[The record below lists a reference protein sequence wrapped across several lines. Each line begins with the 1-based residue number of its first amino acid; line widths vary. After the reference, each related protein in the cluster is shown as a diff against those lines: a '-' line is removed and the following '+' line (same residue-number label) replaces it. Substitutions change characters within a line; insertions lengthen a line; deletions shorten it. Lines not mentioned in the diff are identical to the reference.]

1 MMANTRDLLIDAAE
15 RLFAAQ
21 GFESATIRGITR
33 EAGANVAAAHY
44 HFGSKEALLR
54 AVLDRYIGPLNGRRI
69 ELLDAA
75 VREAGSAPVAVDA
88 LLRAF
93 LLPDLETIKALRDR
107 GVVVAHL
114 MGRSYTQHDPFMQ
127 QLMAEQFA
135 EVRARFFPEF
145 ARALP
150 HLSLDEIEWR
160 MRCVVGVIVA
170 MFAAAT
176 PRGVPGPFNTANT
189 GVTLDRL
196 VAFASAGLSTPH
208 AADLEGALEA
218 GQEVPPPPS

>member
-1 MMANTRDLLIDAAE
+1 MAAKTRDLLIDAAE
-15 RLFAAQ
+15 RRFAVQ
-21 GFESATIRGITR
+21 GFEAATVRAITR
-33 EAGANVAAAHY
+33 DAGVNVAAAHY

-54 AVLDRYIGPLNGRRI
+54 AVLGRYIVPLNGRRL
-69 ELLDAA
+69 ELLATA
-75 VREAGSAPVAVDA
+75 VGEADGAPVPVDT

-93 LLPDLETIKALRDR
+93 LLPDLETIEALRDR

-114 MGRSYTQHDPFMQ
+114 MGRSYAQHDPFMQ
-127 QLMAEQFA
+127 KLMAEQFA

-145 ARALP
+145 ARTLP

-176 PRGVPGPFNTANT
+176 PRGEAGPFDTANT
-189 GVTLDRL
+189 GATLERL
-196 VAFASAGLSTPH
+196 VAFASAGLLSPGRAH
-208 AADLEGALEA
+208 VEGALDA
-218 GQEVPPPPS
+218 GQEVPPPHS

>member
-1 MMANTRDLLIDAAE
+1 MAVNTRDLLIDAAE

-33 EAGANVAAAHY
+33 EAGVNVAAAHY

-54 AVLDRYIGPLNGRRI
+54 AVLDRYIAPLNGRRI

-75 VREAGSAPVAVDA
+75 VSEAGGAPVAVDA

-93 LLPDLETIKALRDR
+93 LLPDLEAIEALRDR

-135 EVRARFFPEF
+135 EVRARFFPEL

-189 GVTLDRL
+189 GATLERL
-196 VAFASAGLSTPH
+196 VAFASAGLSSPH
-208 AADLEGALEA
+208 AADVEGALEA

>member
-1 MMANTRDLLIDAAE
+1 MAASTRDLLIDAAE

-21 GFESATIRGITR
+21 GFEATTIRGITR
-33 EAGANVAAAHY
+33 EAGVNVAAAHY

-54 AVLDRYIGPLNGRRI
+54 AVLDRYIAPLNRRRL
-69 ELLDAA
+69 ELLATA
-75 VREAGSAPVAVDA
+75 IAEADGAPVAVDT

-93 LLPDLETIKALRDR
+93 LLPDLETIEALRDR

-114 MGRSYTQHDPFMQ
+114 LGRSYAQHDPFMQ
-127 QLMAEQFA
+127 QLIAEQFA
-135 EVRARFFPEF
+135 EIRVRFFPEF

-160 MRCVVGVIVA
+160 MRCVVGVIVT

-176 PRGVPGPFNTANT
+176 PRGVPGPFDTTNT
-189 GVTLDRL
+189 GATLERL
-196 VAFASAGLSTPH
+196 VAFASAGLSSAS
-208 AADLEGALEA
+208 AAD
-218 GQEVPPPPS
+218 V